1 MGLLSSAIGAVAGLA
16 GGALSASSARGIQ
29 QRQERYTER
38 QMKNMHQWESED
50 LEKAGLNRA
59 LSGINS
65 NAHAVGGAGG
75 TGGQFDIAGSINQIA
90 NAKTLESQENLN
102 DATATKTKVEAGVIE
117 PTAKKNIE
125 KMDSEIEQNNKKIEL
140 MESQKEL
147 NKAQKKYTD
156 ERARGYSESSSEQS
170 GWNGE
175 GSVDLGEWGGK
186 KMGGKIGGGY
196 NSAKSH
202 SRTY

>member
-1 MGLLSSAIGAVAGLA
+1 MGLLSSTIGAVAGLA
-16 GGALSASSARGIQ
+16 GGALSASSARGVQ
-29 QRQERYTER
+29 QRQERYTEK
-38 QMKNMHQWESED
+38 QMQNAHQWESED
-50 LEKAGLNRA
+50 MEKAGLNRA
-59 LSGINS
+59 LSGMNS
-65 NAHAVGGAGG
+65 AHAVGGAGG
-75 TGGQFDIAGSINQIA
+75 NGGNFDIAGSINQIA

-125 KMDSEIEQNNKKIEL
+125 KMDSEIEQNSKKIEL

-147 NKAQKKYTD
+147 NKAQKKYTN

-170 GWNGE
+170 SYSGE
-175 GSVDLGEWGGK
+175 GGGFGFK
-186 KMGGKIGGGY
+186 AGGSK

-202 SRTY
+202 SRSW